1 MYTSKKEDTYLVGI
15 KTYLHQMMY
24 TRKEEKQLVLSDY
37 SEFSAYGRVLRSS
50 TDVNTELYRSEEPT
64 GWKLAELPV
73 TDRTIVSMSL
83 HDNTPEAFIPLEG
96 TAVLKVATKSDF
108 SDCKTFLIDRPLVIN
123 ASVWHGLASPGA
135 DARLLLVESKDVN
148 LIKKPIKED

>member
-1 MYTSKKEDTYLVGI
+1 MI
-15 KTYLHQMMY
+15 
-24 TRKEEKQLVLSDY
+24 LSDH
-37 SEFSAYGRVLRSS
+37 SEFSAFGRVLRSS
-50 TDVNTELYRSEEPT
+50 ADVNTELYCSDALT

-73 TDRTIVSMSL
+73 TDRAVVSMSL

-96 TAVLKVATKSDF
+96 AAVLKVATKPDF

-135 DARLLLVESKDVN
+135 DARLLLVEGRNVN